1 MSEVRAVLRHS
12 RIYAAAAVL
21 NRAAA
26 FLIIPIQTRYLLE
39 SEYGVIGVIT
49 VVSEVVGA
57 MFGLKLGASMSR
69 LYFDH
74 EDEADRNAVVT
85 SAIIG
90 AIVMVGVVMAPM
102 ALFSEPLA
110 KLILDV
116 DGLGGILLLGVA
128 GLLFNTLFNLGLQ
141 YFLIRQQSA
150 LFLIAGTARSVLYI
164 AAAYLFI
171 ATLHMGLRG
180 AVMGIFVAN
189 TVSALGVLGP
199 LLWKL
204 RLRYSWAKIRDTL
217 RFGIPLIPGQ
227 VAEIGSTFLE
237 RYLIV
242 HMASLAAAGI
252 YFLAIRLASVI
263 NAMVVGPFNRIYL
276 VRRFEALGAGTED
289 GESSR
294 VFTYFFML
302 VTWAALG
309 LAVLARE
316 VVAIAAHGR
325 YEGAVAV
332 IPLAC
337 LTQVLVSVL
346 IIAELGIYYA
356 KIPRYLTMANLATLA
371 VQVGLNLFLIRRFG
385 TMGAVSALTVATAF
399 RLVLTAHFARGL
411 GGPPIDWRSL
421 SAVLGSA
428 VGVFAVCAA
437 LDRGAGWLSTISKI
451 ALLLL
456 YPMGLLASPL
466 FHGEERRALWRL
478 LASRFRRVRAWTG
491 GGSVGP

>member
-1 MSEVRAVLRHS
+1 MSEARAVLKHS

-74 EDEADRNAVVT
+74 EDQADRNEVVT

-90 AIVMVGVVMAPM
+90 ASVMVCVVMAPM
-102 ALFSEPLA
+102 AFFSEPLA

-128 GLLFNTLFNLGLQ
+128 GLLCNTLFNLGLQ
-141 YFLIRQQSA
+141 YFLIRQQSG
-150 LFLIAGTARSVLYI
+150 LFLIAGTVRSILYI
-164 AAAYLFI
+164 AASYLFI

-180 AVMGIFVAN
+180 AVIGIFAAN
-189 TVSALGVLGP
+189 ALSALGVLVP

-204 RLRYSWAKIRDTL
+204 RLRYSWDKIRDTI
-217 RFGIPLIPGQ
+217 RFGAPLIPGQ
-227 VAEIGSTFLE
+227 VAEIGSSFLE

-242 HMASLAAAGI
+242 HMATLAAAGI
-252 YFLAIRLASVI
+252 YFLAIRLASLI
-263 NAMVVGPFNRIYL
+263 NAMVVGPFNRIYV
-276 VRRFEALGAGTED
+276 VRRFEAHGAGAKD
-289 GESSR
+289 DESSR
-294 VFTYFFML
+294 VFTFFFML

-309 LAVLARE
+309 LAALARE
-316 VVAIAAHGR
+316 IVAVAAHGK
-325 YEGAVAV
+325 YAGTVSI

-356 KIPRYLTMANLATLA
+356 KIPRYLTIANLATLA

-385 TMGAVSALTVATAF
+385 TMGAVSALTLATAF
-399 RLVLTAHFARGL
+399 RLVLTVRFARGL
-411 GGPPIDWRSL
+411 GGPTIDWRAL

-428 VGVFAVCAA
+428 AAVFAVCHA
-437 LDRGAGWLSTISKI
+437 LDRANSSLSTILKI
-451 ALLLL
+451 TLVFL
-456 YPMGLLASPL
+456 YPLGLVLSPL
-466 FHGEERRALWRL
+466 FRGEERRALWCVVT
-478 LASRFRRVRAWTG
+478 SRFRRVRAWAG
-491 GGSVGP
+491 GGSIGP